1 MDYFTPDEQTQ
12 LGSDQARTKRVLR
25 ASGLTG
31 STLRNANL
39 RHCACAPVLAHQ
51 GVQRGAPS
59 AALTLKRS
67 LFDFTALRKV
77 RVLPDRNAHLHTF

>member
-12 LGSDQARTKRVLR
+12 LGSDQARTKRVLG
-25 ASGLTG
+25 ASGLT
-31 STLRNANL
+31 SSKLRNANL
-39 RHCACAPVLAHQ
+39 DTVLAHQ

-77 RVLPDRNAHLHTF
+77 RVLPDRNAHLYTF